1 MGTPSH
7 SHNWKS
13 RGVIR
18 FQFLICFWVVLSVG
32 DAQDIKH
39 VIDVAPVWSG
49 HPVGFHSL
57 VASNHQF
64 VAFYDADRRMTV
76 AARHLSATNWNFV
89 QLPERVGWDSH
100 NYITMALDK
109 YGHLHL
115 SGNMHGNPLVYFR
128 SEQPLEITTL
138 KRIPGMTGQ
147 DEQRTTYPKFFEGV
161 RGELIF
167 TYRTGGSGNGNQ
179 IYNVYEAPTRAWRR
193 LLDQPLLDGKGQ
205 KSAYLNGP
213 LRGPDGYFHLT
224 WIWRE
229 TPDCATSHHVCY
241 ARSRDLIHWETSGG
255 NPLSLPMTFE
265 TGEVVDPVPLYGG
278 AINGNVALG
287 FDAQQRPIVSYH
299 KFDTNGFTQV
309 YNARLEDGEW
319 KSHQATDWTYRWEFF
334 GGGSIEFEIRVGA
347 VTRNAE
353 GQLEQR
359 LSNRH
364 HESGTWVLDDQS
376 LKIVKRA
383 VVKPQY
389 PSSLGK
395 PVSTFPGTQVHL
407 RPVIGDSRLWLRWE
421 TLGANRDRPRTG
433 PLPSASRLQ
442 VYEIA
447 PAGPD
452 ADEVRDGH

>member
-1 MGTPSH
+1 MGTQPH
-7 SHNWKS
+7 SQNSQS
-13 RGVIR
+13 RRRVRFLWLAGLAAVVITGV
-18 FQFLICFWVVLSVG
+18 
-32 DAQDIKH
+32 AQDIER
-39 VIDVAPVWSG
+39 VTDVAPVWSG

-57 VASNHQF
+57 VASNRHF

-76 AARHLSATNWNFV
+76 AARRLPATNWNFV
-89 QLPERVGWDSH
+89 HLPEKVGWDSH

-138 KRIPGMTGQ
+138 TRITGMTGQ
-147 DEQRTTYPKFFEGV
+147 DEQRTTYPKFFENA
-161 RGELIF
+161 RGELVF

-179 IYNVYEAPTRAWRR
+179 IYNVYHPATQEWRR

-213 LRGPDGYFHLT
+213 LRGPYGYFHLT

-229 TPDCATSHHVCY
+229 TPDCATSHQICY
-241 ARSRDLIHWETSGG
+241 ARSRDLVNWETSSGK
-255 NPLSLPMTFE
+255 PLNLPMTFE
-265 TGEVVDPVPLYGG
+265 TGEVVDPVPMYGG

-319 KSHQATDWTYRWEFF
+319 KSYQATDWTYRWEFS
-334 GGGSIEFEIRVGA
+334 GGGSIEFEVRVGA

-353 GQLEQR
+353 GRLEQR
-359 LSNRH
+359 LSNKLH
-364 HESGTWVLDDQS
+364 GSGTWMLDDS
-376 LKIVKRA
+376 TLKLVGRA

-395 PVSTFPGTQVHL
+395 PVSTFPGMKVNL
-407 RPVIGDSRLWLRWE
+407 RPVVGDSRLWLRWE
-421 TLGANRDRPRTG
+421 TLGANRDRPRPG
-433 PLPSASRLQ
+433 PLPPASLLQ

-452 ADEVRDGH
+452 AAEAQADP